1 LNNNFAGGTMSNI
14 VQEKGKK
21 AVAILN
27 EMDIDLWLTFV
38 RETSAGGDPI
48 LPLIYGHDLTWNSA
62 IMFSKKGERI
72 IILGSLEAEAARRT
86 GAFSEVIAYD
96 QSIKPALLKALAR
109 LNPSKIAIN
118 YSIND
123 VHADGLSHGLHLLLG
138 EYLDETPFKTRL
150 IPAEKV
156 IAAVRGRK
164 TSSEI
169 ERIKVAVETTAEI
182 YNRTFRF
189 LKPGMTEIEVGRF
202 MWEQM
207 DNLGVTASWEKAGCP
222 AVNSGPESKVGH
234 GGPTEIM
241 LERGHIVH
249 FDFGVKQDGYCSD
262 IQRLVYLLKDGETQ
276 APEAVQRGF
285 DTIVTAVEGAMA
297 AIKPGIPGWQ
307 VDAAAR
313 KIVTDAGYPEYM
325 YGTGHQL
332 GRTTH
337 DGAGMLGPKWERY
350 GETPDYPLEP
360 GQVFTIEPGLE
371 VPGYGYIGL
380 EEDIVVTSNG
390 AEYLSEPQ
398 TELVLK

>member
-1 LNNNFAGGTMSNI
+1 MSSI
-14 VQEKGKK
+14 VQEKGKQ
-21 AVAILN
+21 AVEILN
-27 EMDIDLWLTFV
+27 EMNIDLWLTFV

-48 LPLIYGHDLTWNSA
+48 LPLIYGHDLTWQSA
-62 IMFSKKGERI
+62 VMFSKKGDRI
-72 IILGSLEAEAARRT
+72 VILGSLEAEAAHRT
-86 GAFSEVIAYD
+86 GAFSEVIPYD
-96 QSIKPALLKALAR
+96 QSIKPSLLKTLDR
-109 LNPSKIAIN
+109 LDPSTIAIN
-118 YSIND
+118 YSVND
-123 VHADGLSHGLHLLLG
+123 VHADGLSHGLHLLLS
-138 EYLDETPFKTRL
+138 EYLEGTPYKSRL

-169 ERIKVAVETTAEI
+169 ERIKRAVETTAEI
-182 YNRTFRF
+182 YNRTFNF
-189 LKPGMTEIEVGRF
+189 LKPGGMTEIEVGRF

-234 GGPTEIM
+234 GGPTDIV

-262 IQRLVYLLKDGETQ
+262 IQRLVYLLREGETQ

-285 DTIVTAVEGAMA
+285 YTIVTAVETAMA
-297 AIKPGIPGWQ
+297 SIKPGIPGWQ

-350 GETPDYPLEP
+350 GETPDYLLEP

-371 VPGYGYIGL
+371 VPGFGYIGL
-380 EEDIVVTSNG
+380 EEDIVVTNDG
-390 AEYLSEPQ
+390 AEYIFDPQ
-398 TELVLK
+398 TELILK